1 MQEQKL
7 RTCERVALAVL
18 PQKAAACIR
27 RKNACIR
34 RISSAAPDV
43 CHAAGPYDS
52 AWVPRVLKRRA
63 NLLPEHRRSV
73 AGSLAMRGSILSVT
87 SETLLRGRG
96 PRCNRSVVAPEVA
109 RCDLGGHNSVIWQRD
124 GGLAQ
129 RRRGARGRPRG
140 CFLEACQGLDRTT
153 RAAPPRRPCVHAPR
167 LVLAPGPGRAP
178 REPSSGLS
186 SAPRACR
193 NLSNVAL
200 QRWRRLDTTRVQRP
214 ATGMA
219 AIGGERFLERVSE
232 PPLFAKE
239 ARRSVTG
246 GPSARSLARSLARR
260 FGGRAR
266 TAPTSSRLAA
276 FALPAV
282 SFINGV
288 LCLSSGPPPSPHFL
302 RPPVARSGRDQLG
315 LRGRP

>member
-1 MQEQKL
+1 MRSRRQQF
-7 RTCERVALAVL
+7 RYLATRRRMS
-18 PQKAAACIR
+18 AAAPR
-27 RKNACIR
+27 SAWASARLFPRGVPRSRSNDSRSAA
-34 RISSAAPDV
+34 SSAVRPRSAACPRSG
-43 CHAAGPYDS
+43 AGP
-52 AWVPRVLKRRA
+52 
-63 NLLPEHRRSV
+63 
-73 AGSLAMRGSILSVT
+73 
-87 SETLLRGRG
+87 
-96 PRCNRSVVAPEVA
+96 C
-109 RCDLGGHNSVIWQRD
+109 
-124 GGLAQ
+124 
-129 RRRGARGRPRG
+129 
-140 CFLEACQGLDRTT
+140 
-153 RAAPPRRPCVHAPR
+153 AAA
-167 LVLAPGPGRAP
+167 

-214 ATGMA
+214 PCSATGMA

-232 PPLFAKE
+232 PPLFAQE